1 MIIKSTELTGRISN
15 HVVVLSIGVSG
26 GTLQIRSTSSAC
38 ICALMFSIGTA
49 PSLTGWLCPHVSFVC
64 AHLCL
69 STHAYVPAY
78 VSSFLIVFTHMPLSS
93 SGRKARRLDVMYV
106 ERWSRSLCALGDAA
120 RTSPCGC
127 FPFWGPVGGTPRKNT
142 DICIHC
148 SQTYKAQQLR
158 TGLPVIMSH
167 THTHTHAH
175 THTQTEQHQH
185 RCPAVTHTKGN
196 VLTFLWHYVR
206 AECIRMWNTSSSR
219 ITTPPCCG
227 HLELLAHSLKEKT
240 YWVLKSCCSIDVLK
254 MRKREKRGEK
264 R

>member
-93 SGRKARRLDVMYV
+93 SGRKACRLDVMYV

-120 RTSPCGC
+120 RTSPCGR

-167 THTHTHAH
+167 THTHTHTHTDGAAPASVSGCH
-175 THTQTEQHQH
+175 THKGECSDISVTLCESWVYPYVKHQQQQNH
-185 RCPAVTHTKGN
+185 HTT
-196 VLTFLWHYVR
+196 LLWSPW
-206 AECIRMWNTSSSR
+206 A
-219 ITTPPCCG
+219 PC
-227 HLELLAHSLKEKT
+227 T
-240 YWVLKSCCSIDVLK
+240 
-254 MRKREKRGEK
+254 
-264 R
+264 